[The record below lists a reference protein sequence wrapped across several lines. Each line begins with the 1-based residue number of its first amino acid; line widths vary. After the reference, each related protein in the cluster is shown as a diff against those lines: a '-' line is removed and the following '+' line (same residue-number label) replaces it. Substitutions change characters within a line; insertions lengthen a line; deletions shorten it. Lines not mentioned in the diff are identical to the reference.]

1 MSEKRILVMDL
12 DTGRRHPVR
21 EEAPLLSSAPAGWN
35 GFLLEEIRVVAL
47 EVNDICRLNHDIV
60 LNVNEPFSLEWRSDG
75 VSLAKLIAPGQINIV
90 PAGLPFSARCG
101 EGGQVVMVSLERKF
115 FLSAAA
121 QISGLEKLEL
131 PCLLGLDDP
140 LMRELMLGLR
150 AEAQD
155 GRRSERLYAESLATL
170 LATHLVQ
177 KYSAQRPPVR
187 EHRGGLSKFHLAR
200 VIEFV
205 EEHLGEDIS
214 LQDLADVTRLSCFH
228 FARMF
233 KQSAGMTPHQYL
245 IHSRVLRAR
254 ELLLNRKATL
264 ADVAAQV
271 GFCDQSHLA
280 AHFKRVCGVSPGEFV
295 RRTTHR
301 NNVI

>member
-1 MSEKRILVMDL
+1 
-12 DTGRRHPVR
+12 
-21 EEAPLLSSAPAGWN
+21 
-35 GFLLEEIRVVAL
+35 
-47 EVNDICRLNHDIV
+47 
-60 LNVNEPFSLEWRSDG
+60 
-75 VSLAKLIAPGQINIV
+75 
-90 PAGLPFSARCG
+90 
-101 EGGQVVMVSLERKF
+101 
-115 FLSAAA
+115 
-121 QISGLEKLEL
+121 
-131 PCLLGLDDP
+131 
-140 LMRELMLGLR
+140 
-150 AEAQD
+150 
-155 GRRSERLYAESLATL
+155 LATL

-187 EHRGGLSKFHLAR
+187 DYRSGLSKFHLAR